1 MLTPKQIQDE
11 QYWKDAWDHA
21 IKYQSYKKETPMLS
35 FTIGEDGA
43 ESMQGTWLV
52 TETHAGDASRLFVT
66 AEKDGEV
73 KKLWVSRSWLTEELS
88 AEPAPGLAPEV
99 LEEAPAPAEE
109 EAPAEEDTPAEDP
122 PAEEETPT

>member
-1 MLTPKQIQDE
+1 MMLTPKQIQDE
-11 QYWKDAWDHA
+11 EYWKDAWDHA

-73 KKLWVSRSWLTEELS
+73 KKLWVSRSWLTETL
-88 AEPAPGLAPEV
+88 APEPAPELAPEV
-99 LEEAPAPAEE
+99 PEEAP
-109 EAPAEEDTPAEDP
+109 PAEDP
-122 PAEEETPT
+122 PAEEEPT